1 MLLRAQ
7 GFSAVDVQGRSQ
19 TAPGGTRSSVMLP
32 QCSESPRPQKGIGG
46 RMGGRESSWLKATG
60 CPRTGAEA
68 GWGPPSGGAGP
79 ALRDTEHAVSGPASS
94 AAASHPRGAGLSHG
108 GSGGLQPPRGTRRI
122 GTTLSEAAKQR
133 EGRREGGRNVRAC
146 KASHCGSRS
155 CREEGMRCRQPR
167 EAGNQGRGT
176 VIESICW
183 KGGMRLVA
191 GSRRREKAHAGGT
204 AQSHGNLLE
213 QAEG

>member
-1 MLLRAQ
+1 MLRKP
-7 GFSAVDVQGRSQ
+7 
-19 TAPGGTRSSVMLP
+19 TAS
-32 QCSESPRPQKGIGG
+32 KGNWGEDG
-46 RMGGRESSWLKATG
+46 GGRESSWLKATG
-60 CPRTGAEA
+60 RPRTGAEA

-94 AAASHPRGAGLSHG
+94 AAASRAPGVPGLSHG

-183 KGGMRLVA
+183 KGGMYLVA

-204 AQSHGNLLE
+204 AESR
-213 QAEG
+213 